1 MSNYFNYEMNT
12 QYQQPQGYEPQ
23 YAQQSDP
30 QHHQQCQECAH
41 AHNQSQFQAPPAP
54 QNYEASY
61 PPQGHYQPAANASY
75 YSGASLDGPDSKA
88 ENEKGLGSTVIGG
101 AAGGYAGHKMGRGK
115 LATVAGAA
123 VGAVGMN
130 MATHAM

>member
-1 MSNYFNYEMNT
+1 MSNYSNYEMNT
-12 QYQQPQGYEPQ
+12 QYQQPQGYESQ
-23 YAQQSDP
+23 HAQQSGP
-30 QHHQQCQECAH
+30 QHYHQCQECVH
-41 AHNQSQFQAPPAP
+41 THNQNQFRAQPAP

-61 PPQGHYQPAANASY
+61 PQQGHYQPAANASY
-75 YSGASLDGPDSKA
+75 YSGAPMDGSGSEA

-101 AAGGYAGHKMGRGK
+101 AAGGYAGHKMGGGK